1 MKLPTNGIM
10 TILVSLGSI
19 LGMAFGAYFYI
30 ETNYAKAAEVAQ
42 VEQRLDYK
50 IKSDQ
55 SKEIQQRIWQLD
67 DRYEKKAMPEAVKEE
82 YRRIEEEKK
91 QLDDEIKSL
100 RQRRKE

>member
-1 MKLPTNGIM
+1 MKLSNSGVL

-30 ETNYAKAAEVAQ
+30 ETNYAKAAVVAQ

-67 DRYEKKAMPEAVKEE
+67 DRYESKEMPESTKEE
-82 YRRIEEEKK
+82 YRKIQEEKK
-91 QLDDEIKSL
+91 QIDEELKDI
-100 RQRRKE
+100 RRK